1 MAVETAESLPWRAP
15 AWRDEALRWIDGEL
29 ERLGLKRTADVEQP
43 HAFWWSTAMRVPT
56 GDGPL
61 WFKATQPDGAFEA
74 RLTPLLASLW
84 PDRTVEL
91 LATDPERGWTLA
103 RDAGTK
109 LRELRDGRVVEHWE
123 RLLPRYAEM
132 QIGLAGRLDEL
143 AALGVPELRLQHVPR
158 ELEELLEEPELL
170 MRGAS
175 GGVDDVQ
182 RHRLREAL
190 PAFAHLCH
198 LLGESGIPETIQH
211 DDLNDGN
218 AILRG
223 SQHVVFDW
231 GDACISHPF
240 HSLVVALRSLAY
252 RNGWSPGGPEVT
264 RLLDA
269 YLEPWSRHGSRDHLL
284 AVADMARRTGTIQRS
299 LAWRRGV
306 KAMPPAV
313 RAEYVESVP
322 YGLRLYLQDGPW
334 GTWDDGSF

>member
-1 MAVETAESLPWRAP
+1 MGAETTPDLPWRDP
-15 AWRDEALRWIDGEL
+15 AWRGEALGWIDSEL
-29 ERLGLKRTADVEQP
+29 TRIGLERTADVEQP
-43 HAFWWSTAMRVPT
+43 HAFWWSTAMRIPT
-56 GDGPL
+56 NDGAA
-61 WFKATQPDGAFEA
+61 WFKAAQPQGAFEA

-91 LATDPERGWTLA
+91 LAADGQRGWTLA
-103 RDAGTK
+103 RDAGTR
-109 LRELRDGRVVEHWE
+109 LRDLRDGRVVEHWE

-132 QIGLAGRLDEL
+132 QVGLAGRVDEL
-143 AALGVPELRLQHVPR
+143 AALGMPELRLGQLAP
-158 ELEELLEEPELL
+158 ELHDLLEEPELL
-170 MRGAS
+170 MAGTN
-175 GGVDDVQ
+175 GGVDDVK
-182 RHRLREAL
+182 RHRLRHGL

-198 LLGESGIPETIQH
+198 MLGESGIPETIQH

-218 AILRG
+218 AFLRG
-223 SQHVVFDW
+223 ADHVVFDW

-252 RNGWSPGGPEVT
+252 RNAWSPGGPEVA

-306 KAMPPAV
+306 KVMPPAV
-313 RAEYVESVP
+313 RAEYVDSVP
-322 YGLRLYLQDGPW
+322 YGLRLYLLDGPW

>member
-1 MAVETAESLPWRAP
+1 MAADTAPDLPWHNSE
-15 AWRDEALRWIDGEL
+15 WREEALGWIDGEL
-29 ERLGLKRTADVEQP
+29 ARIGLERMAEVEQP

-61 WFKATQPDGAFEA
+61 WFKATQPEGAFEA

-91 LATDPERGWTLA
+91 LAADRERGWTLA
-103 RDAGTK
+103 RDAGTR

-132 QIGLAGRLDEL
+132 QIGLTGRVDEL
-143 AALGVPELRLQHVPR
+143 TALGVPQLRLEQLAG
-158 ELEELLEEPELL
+158 ELEELLGEPELL
-170 MRGAS
+170 MGGES
-175 GGVDDVQ
+175 GGADDTQ
-182 RHRLREAL
+182 RHRLRQGL

-198 LLGESGIPETIQH
+198 LLGEAGIPETLQH

-218 AILRG
+218 AFLRG
-223 SQHVVFDW
+223 SDHVIFDW
-231 GDACISHPF
+231 GDACIAHPF
-240 HSLVVALRSLAY
+240 HSLVVGLRSLAY
-252 RNGWSPGGPEVT
+252 RNGWSPGGTEVT

-269 YLEPWSRHGSRDHLL
+269 YLEPWSRHGSRDHLR

-306 KAMPPAV
+306 KLMPPAL
-313 RAEYVESVP
+313 RAEYVDAVP